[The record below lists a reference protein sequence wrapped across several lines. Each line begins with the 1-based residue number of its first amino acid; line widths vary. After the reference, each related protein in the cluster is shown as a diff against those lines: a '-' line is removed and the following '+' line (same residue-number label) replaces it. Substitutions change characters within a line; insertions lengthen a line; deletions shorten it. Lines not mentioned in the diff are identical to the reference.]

1 MKDGL
6 LELKGWHKQ
15 FVCKKLKKRG
25 SCKKKMATM
34 HNLIDLATSAKYRAE
49 EVQSRLSTK
58 YPSFMKPMIRSN
70 VSGGF
75 WLSLPRLF
83 CQLHMPRHDIA
94 VTLVDESQ
102 EEYKTKYLAERNGL
116 SGGWRGFSLAHDLV
130 EGDVLVFQLF
140 RFCKLK
146 VYIVRA
152 NYLAEVDAALV
163 LLHLDAHQKQ
173 SDPVHQRQDNRS
185 MKQVGIK
192 RQRLSSQEGDD
203 YSAENLL
210 HRHSHPRNMLKELDL
225 PSKGLAYETLSIVD
239 AVKASKL
246 SDPPNGLTYET
257 LSIVD
262 AVKVGKL
269 SDPPNGTFSSW
280 NTRPTELDQLEI
292 RPFSGGYS
300 IEPALTLSGAD
311 MVFRP

>member
-1 MKDGL
+1 MKDRS
-6 LELKGWHKQ
+6 LELKDGINN
-15 FVCKKLKKRG
+15 CI
-25 SCKKKMATM
+25 KKMAMM
-34 HNLIDLATSAKYRAE
+34 HNLYGQIDLATSAKYRAE
-49 EVQSRLSTK
+49 EVQSRLSNK
-58 YPSFMKPMIRSN
+58 YPSFLKPMIRSN

-83 CQLHMPRHDIA
+83 CQLHMPRHDIS

-116 SGGWRGFSLAHDLV
+116 SGGWRGFSLSHDLV

-140 RFCKLK
+140 RFCKVK

-163 LLHLDAHQKQ
+163 LLHLDARQKQ
-173 SDPVHQRQDNRS
+173 IDPVHQRQDNRS

-192 RQRLSSQEGDD
+192 RQKLSSQEGD
-203 YSAENLL
+203 YNSAENML
-210 HRHSHPRNMLKELDL
+210 HKHSHPMNMFKELIL

-239 AVKASKL
+239 AVKA
-246 SDPPNGLTYET
+246 
-257 LSIVD
+257 
-262 AVKVGKL
+262 GKL
-269 SDPPNGTFSSW
+269 NDTPSGFSSW
-280 NTRPTELDQLEI
+280 KTRPTEIEQLEI

-300 IEPALTLSGAD
+300 IDPPLTLSVPD
-311 MVFRP
+311 VVFRP

>member
-1 MKDGL
+1 MKDRS

-15 FVCKKLKKRG
+15 VVCKKPKKRG
-25 SCKKKMATM
+25 RSKKKMAMM
-34 HNLIDLATSAKYRAE
+34 HNLYGQIDSATSAKYRAE

-83 CQLHMPRHDIA
+83 CQLHMPRHDIT
-94 VTLVDESQ
+94 VILVDERQ

-146 VYIVRA
+146 VYMVRA

-163 LLHLDAHQKQ
+163 LLHLDAHRKQ
-173 SDPVHQRQDNRS
+173 IDPVHQMQDNRS

-192 RQRLSSQEGDD
+192 RQRPSSQEGDD
-203 YSAENLL
+203 YSSENMS
-210 HRHSHPRNMLKELDL
+210 HKHSHPRNTFKELELL
-225 PSKGLAYETLSIVD
+225 PSKGLAYETVSIVD

-246 SDPPNGLTYET
+246 N
-257 LSIVD
+257 
-262 AVKVGKL
+262 
-269 SDPPNGTFSSW
+269 DPPNGTFSSW
-280 NTRPTELDQLEI
+280 NTRPTELEQLEI
-292 RPFSGGYS
+292 SPFSGGYS
-300 IEPALTLSGAD
+300 VQPALTLSGAE

>member
-1 MKDGL
+1 MKDRS

-15 FVCKKLKKRG
+15 VVCKKPKKRG
-25 SCKKKMATM
+25 SCKKKMAMM
-34 HNLIDLATSAKYRAE
+34 HNLYGQIDLATSAKYRAE
-49 EVQSRLSTK
+49 EVLSRLSTK

-83 CQLHMPRHDIA
+83 CQLHMPRHDII

-116 SGGWRGFSLAHDLV
+116 SGGWRGFSLSHDLV

-146 VYIVRA
+146 VYMVRA

-163 LLHLDAHQKQ
+163 LLHLDAHHKQ
-173 SDPVHQRQDNRS
+173 IDPVHQMQHNIS

-192 RQRLSSQEGDD
+192 RRRLSSQEGDD
-203 YSAENLL
+203 YSTENML
-210 HRHSHPRNMLKELDL
+210 HKHSHSTNMFKNLDL
-225 PSKGLAYETLSIVD
+225 PSKGLAYETLTIVD
-239 AVKASKL
+239 AVKAS
-246 SDPPNGLTYET
+246 
-257 LSIVD
+257 
-262 AVKVGKL
+262 KL

-280 NTRPTELDQLEI
+280 NTRPTELEQLEM
-292 RPFSGGYS
+292 RPFSSGYS
-300 IEPALTLSGAD
+300 IEPALTLSGAE
-311 MVFRP
+311 MIFRP

>member
-1 MKDGL
+1 
-6 LELKGWHKQ
+6 
-15 FVCKKLKKRG
+15 
-25 SCKKKMATM
+25 M
-34 HNLIDLATSAKYRAE
+34 HNLYGQIDLATSAKYRAE
-49 EVQSRLSTK
+49 EVLSRLSTK

-83 CQLHMPRHDIA
+83 CQLHMPRHDIT

-116 SGGWRGFSLAHDLV
+116 SGGWRGFSLSHDLV

-146 VYIVRA
+146 VYMVRA

-163 LLHLDAHQKQ
+163 LLHLDAHHKQ
-173 SDPVHQRQDNRS
+173 IDPVHQRQHSIS

-203 YSAENLL
+203 YSTENML
-210 HRHSHPRNMLKELDL
+210 HKHSHSTNMFKNLDL
-225 PSKGLAYETLSIVD
+225 PSKGLAYETLTIVD
-239 AVKASKL
+239 AVKAS
-246 SDPPNGLTYET
+246 
-257 LSIVD
+257 
-262 AVKVGKL
+262 KL

-280 NTRPTELDQLEI
+280 NTRPTELEQLEV
-292 RPFSGGYS
+292 RPFSSGYS
-300 IEPALTLSGAD
+300 IEPALTLSGAE
-311 MVFRP
+311 MIFRP

>member
-1 MKDGL
+1 MKDRS

-15 FVCKKLKKRG
+15 VVCKKPKKRV
-25 SCKKKMATM
+25 SCKKKMAMM
-34 HNLIDLATSAKYRAE
+34 HNLYGQIDLATSAKYRAE
-49 EVQSRLSTK
+49 EVLSRLSTK

-83 CQLHMPRHDIA
+83 CQLHMPLQDIT

-102 EEYKTKYLAERNGL
+102 EY
-116 SGGWRGFSLAHDLV
+116 GGWRGFSLSHDLV

-146 VYIVRA
+146 VYMVRA

-163 LLHLDAHQKQ
+163 LLHLDAHHKQ
-173 SDPVHQRQDNRS
+173 IDPVHQRQHNIS

-203 YSAENLL
+203 YSTENML
-210 HRHSHPRNMLKELDL
+210 HKHSHSRNMFKNLDL
-225 PSKGLAYETLSIVD
+225 PSKGLDYETLNIVD
-239 AVKASKL
+239 AVEAS
-246 SDPPNGLTYET
+246 
-257 LSIVD
+257 
-262 AVKVGKL
+262 KL

-280 NTRPTELDQLEI
+280 NTRPTELEQLERDQTI
-292 RPFSGGYS
+292 F
-300 IEPALTLSGAD
+300 EWVLH
-311 MVFRP
+311 